1 MNTQGTFSPWIK
13 AFFISL
19 FCHGLFMLILFC
31 FQTASPDS
39 QPETTELY
47 EMDLTQSLVDPSEP
61 AADNPSDGNT
71 LEAEH
76 TLASDPSPTAQ
87 EETPPLKSEQAT
99 NIPESRNPPLPT
111 IKRPKTPTNS
121 KQNTQDPKLKAP
133 TIKPIYPEK
142 FVQTKQPF
150 KIILDIAVLKSGQP
164 IVIKVEQSS
173 GNKELDNA
181 AITAFNQWWYDPAI
195 NLDTG
200 NPISFFGAITF
211 TNSDFTYPPN
221 KNITQ
226 QQ

>member
-19 FCHGLFMLILFC
+19 FCHGLFLFILF
-31 FQTASPDS
+31 FLQTTPTDS
-39 QPETTELY
+39 QPEMTELY
-47 EMDLTQSLVDPSEP
+47 EMDLTQSFVGPSEP
-61 AADNPSDGNT
+61 AANNPSDSD
-71 LEAEH
+71 LPEEERSP
-76 TLASDPSPTAQ
+76 ASTPSPTPKD
-87 EETPPLKSEQAT
+87 EKKPPESEQ
-99 NIPESRNPPLPT
+99 NLNPPFQNSLPT
-111 IKRPKTPTNS
+111 IKPPRTPTNS
-121 KQNTQDPKLKAP
+121 KQNTQDPKVKAT

-150 KIILDIAVLKSGQP
+150 KIILDIAVLESGQP